1 MALTPGL
8 ARSLEAAEI
17 ESAAAAKA
25 RWITRL
31 RALMDAIDPALST
44 LELSVGLEVEAP
56 PPMAA
61 TGPKRPRITV
71 VGRWLSDASRH
82 LRHVP
87 EPHLGALFDKLEAGT
102 AVLCV
107 GRERGLDGLRP
118 LVFCEPWEVARLGP
132 DYDVVRFGARRD
144 PAAATVMPLAAPP
157 PPGVDFSGGAAVVV
171 AAPPTIPSTPQPT
184 TARREPPTVT
194 IGAWRGPALGL
205 GAMRLATADHPPA
218 DVGLALL
225 RRAFDR
231 GVRLVDTADSYGVDQ
246 ADMHAGERL
255 VRQAIASWPSSE
267 RDQILIATKAGL
279 VRPGGRWLPDG
290 RPEHLRAACEASLVA
305 LGVDAIP
312 LWQLHVKDRK
322 VPWEE
327 SLGALAALHREG
339 KVRHLGLCNVTAD
352 DLHAALGL
360 LPPGSLVSVQNAL
373 SPFEAAGG
381 NEVLALCKRHRLV
394 FFAHSALGGHRGAG
408 RITRRPVF
416 YRIADKHGVTPQAV
430 VLAWLMTLGDHVV
443 PLFGATRV
451 ESVDGSVQAL
461 ALALDEADVRA
472 LDQAFP
478 KAASLRTQA
487 PPPEPVVDAAGAPV
501 TLVSEP
507 VPPPGTTP
515 EVVVI
520 MGIPGA
526 GKSSLVAPYLEAG
539 YLRLNRDELGGKLD
553 DLIPPLR
560 NALAGP
566 SRRVVLDNT
575 YPTRR
580 QRAPIIEAAREAGV
594 PVRLLWLDTPL
605 DEARWN
611 VARRI
616 ITRHGRLL
624 GPEELAAAQ
633 RDDPG
638 AIPPRAQATWIQ
650 SFEAPRLT
658 EGFERIE
665 RRPFLR
671 ADGGGAVRGLLLD
684 VDGTIRRTRS
694 GEPYPRT
701 PGDVELLPHR
711 REILTRW
718 QRDGWRLF
726 FVSNQSGVHSGR
738 VTRGVVDQA
747 FRRTIELLGVPIDEV
762 AYCPHQAHPVAC
774 FCRKPM
780 PGLVTWLVTR
790 HDLDRRLLTIVGDQP
805 ADVELARAVDARY
818 VAAETFFGP
827 AR

>member
-8 ARSLEAAEI
+8 ARALEAAEL
-17 ESAAAAKA
+17 ETAAALKA
-25 RWITRL
+25 RWIVRL
-31 RALMDAIDPALST
+31 RALMDAIEPPLST

-56 PPMAA
+56 PPMTA

-87 EPHLGALFDKLEAGT
+87 DPRFGALFDKLAAGA

-118 LVFCEPWEVARLGP
+118 LVFCEPWEIARLGP
-132 DYDVVRFGARRD
+132 DYDVVRFGA
-144 PAAATVMPLAAPP
+144 PP
-157 PPGVDFSGGAAVVV
+157 PPVVRVTIPQPEPDADFSGGASGPGI
-171 AAPPTIPSTPQPT
+171 APQAT
-184 TARREPPTVT
+184 TRREPPMASVGT
-194 IGAWRGPALGL
+194 WRGPALGL
-205 GAMRLATADHPPA
+205 GAMRLATAGHPPA
-218 DVGLALL
+218 DVALAIM
-225 RRAFDR
+225 RHAFDR
-231 GVRLVDTADSYGVDQ
+231 GLRLVDTADSYGVDQ

-255 VRQAIASWPSSE
+255 VRQAIAGWSSAD
-267 RDQILIATKAGL
+267 RDQVLVATKAGL

-290 RPEHLRAACEASLVA
+290 RPDHLRAACEASLVA
-305 LGVDAIP
+305 LGVDALP
-312 LWQLHVKDRK
+312 LWQLHVRDRK

-327 SLGALAALHREG
+327 SLGALASLYREG
-339 KVRHLGLCNVTAD
+339 KVARLGLCNVSAD
-352 DLHAALGL
+352 DLQTALRL
-360 LPPGSLVSVQNAL
+360 LPPGSLACVQNAL

-381 NEVLALCKRHRLV
+381 HEVLALAKRHRLA
-394 FFAHSALGGHRGAG
+394 FLAHSPLGGHRGAG
-408 RITRRPVF
+408 RITKRPVF
-416 YRIADKHGVTPQAV
+416 YRIADKHGVSPQAV
-430 VLAWLMTLGDHVV
+430 VLAWLMTLGDNLV
-443 PLFGATRV
+443 PLFGATRM

-461 ALALDEADVRA
+461 TLALDEADVRA

-478 KAASLRTQA
+478 KAASLRAQA
-487 PPPEPVVDAAGAPV
+487 PPPEPVDETGAV
-501 TLVSEP
+501 ITLVSEP
-507 VPPPGTTP
+507 LPPPGTSP
-515 EVVVI
+515 EVVMI

-526 GKSSLVAPYLEAG
+526 GKSTLVAPYLEAG

-553 DLIPPLR
+553 GLIPPLR

-580 QRAPIIEAAREAGV
+580 QRAPVLEAAREAGV

-611 VARRI
+611 VARRMI
-616 ITRHGRLL
+616 ERHGRLL
-624 GPEELAAAQ
+624 GPEEIAAAQ
-633 RDDPG
+633 RED
-638 AIPPRAQATWIQ
+638 ANTIPPRAQSTWIQ
-650 SFEAPRLT
+650 AFETPRLA
-658 EGFERIE
+658 EGFERVE
-665 RRPFLR
+665 RRAFERRDPP
-671 ADGGGAVRGLLLD
+671 GTVRGLLLD
-684 VDGTIRRTRS
+684 VDGTLRRTRS

-701 PGDVELLPHR
+701 PGDLELLPRR
-711 REILTRW
+711 REILARW

-747 FRRTIELLGVPIDEV
+747 FRRTIELLGLPIDEV
-762 AYCPHQAHPVAC
+762 VYCPHQAFPVAC

-790 HDLDRRLLTIVGDQP
+790 HGLDRRLLTIVGDQP
-805 ADVELARAVDARY
+805 ADVELARSVGARFI
-818 VAAETFFGP
+818 AAETFFGP
-827 AR
+827 G